1 VRAATFP
8 VSDPRADPGEVQ
20 LTVSGVSKHFGGVRA
35 VEDVTLTVRCGE
47 LISIIGPNGAG
58 KTSLLNMISGFYR
71 PDTGSISFE
80 GRDIIGTRPSGIA
93 AMGIARTFQNIALF
107 SGMTVLD
114 NIMLGRHVHMKAGVL
129 SSFVYWGLAQKEE
142 VAHRA
147 RVEELIEILELEDLR
162 KQLTSGL
169 AYGLRKR
176 VELARA
182 LALDPKLLLL
192 DEPMGGMNQEEKEDM
207 ARFILETNQ
216 QWGTNDHPDRARH
229 GGGDGHLGSRR
240 RARSR
245 PQDRRGQ
252 PRRSAAPP
260 RRDHRLSRNRQGAR
274 RGRRMTATTLPRL
287 LRRNAESMAVRPAM
301 REKSHGI
308 WQTFTWAQSWD
319 QVRDFASGLSASGF
333 RRGDKLAV
341 IGDNRPR
348 LYWAQLAAQCL
359 GGAAVPMYQDSI
371 ATELVFVLN
380 HAEVSVVV
388 AEDQEQVDKILS
400 LKDSLPHLELVVYDD
415 PRGLRHYATAVL
427 KSFDELQATGR
438 EFAVSHRGWVGAEI
452 DKGDPDDL
460 ALLTYTSGTTG
471 HPKGVMLSYA
481 NLLSSAQAFV
491 EAEDIRATDELLCYL
506 PMAWIGESLFSLVL
520 TVLVGFTCNCPERP
534 QTVQRDLREL
544 GPTIAIAPPRIWENM
559 LTLLRVRAADSTPFK
574 RKVFE
579 FFRGLAER
587 AEVLKGEG
595 KQTVCVC
602 AARPPPWRSPR
613 LRPGPRPAGFAPGA
627 LGLHRRRAA
636 RSRYLQILPLVRDQH
651 KASLG
656 LDRAFRP
663 RLAATGQRGG
673 SRHCGP
679 DNSGDRGPDRR
690 GR

>member
-1 VRAATFP
+1 
-8 VSDPRADPGEVQ
+8 
-20 LTVSGVSKHFGGVRA
+20 
-35 VEDVTLTVRCGE
+35 
-47 LISIIGPNGAG
+47 
-58 KTSLLNMISGFYR
+58 
-71 PDTGSISFE
+71 
-80 GRDIIGTRPSGIA
+80 
-93 AMGIARTFQNIALF
+93 
-107 SGMTVLD
+107 
-114 NIMLGRHVHMKAGVL
+114 
-129 SSFVYWGLAQKEE
+129 
-142 VAHRA
+142 
-147 RVEELIEILELEDLR
+147 
-162 KQLTSGL
+162 
-169 AYGLRKR
+169 
-176 VELARA
+176 
-182 LALDPKLLLL
+182 
-192 DEPMGGMNQEEKEDM
+192 
-207 ARFILETNQ
+207 
-216 QWGTNDHPDRARH
+216 
-229 GGGDGHLGSRR
+229 
-240 RARSR
+240 
-245 PQDRRGQ
+245 
-252 PRRSAAPP
+252 
-260 RRDHRLSRNRQGAR
+260 
-274 RGRRMTATTLPRL
+274 MTATTLPRL
-287 LRRNAESMAVRPAM
+287 LRRNAETMAARPAM

-319 QVRDFASGLSASGF
+319 QVRDFASGLAASGF

-400 LKDSLPHLELVVYDD
+400 LKDSLPHLDLVVYDD
-415 PRGLRHYATAVL
+415 ARGLRHYATALL

-438 EFAVSHRGWVGAEI
+438 EFAVSHPGCVEAEI

-595 KQTVCVC
+595 KQPS
-602 AARPPPWRSPR
+602 AFAR
-613 LRPGPRPAGFAPGA
+613 
-627 LGLHRRRAA
+627 LGLLLGEVLV
-636 RSRYLQILPLVRDQH
+636 YGPVRDQLGLRRARWVYTGGAPLGPDTF
-651 KASLG
+651 KFFRSFGINIKQVWGSTELSGLASLQPDSEADPDTVG
-656 LDRAFRP
+656 RIIPGTEVRIAEDGEVVIRSTAVFRGYYKQP
-663 RLAATGQRGG
+663 DATR
-673 SRHCGP
+673 
-679 DNSGDRGPDRR
+679 DTMTESGWFRTGDSGFVDRR
-690 GR
+690 GHLVIVDRAKDVGKLADGTPFAPQFVENKLKFSPFVAEAVAFGDRRPFVAAIVAIDLTTVGNWAERHNLAYTSFQDLSGKPEVRRLIGAAIGEVNASLPAAARINRFLLLNKEFDADDNEITRTRKVRRRFVAEKYAAVVEAFYSGEQEVELTTEITYEDGRKAILTSTIAIEDVVKGAEPAREPAYA